1 MLKKNYLPNSIKITA
16 ALLIILAFIIFN
28 LGGIFDPVKNFL
40 FFAIKPFQKTSYL
53 ISRGFSQKID
63 FLSSISNMK
72 AENEKLL
79 KENDYLSKEI
89 AQLKDIRKENEV
101 LREQISLA
109 PREDFNLEAA
119 FIIGQNPEKLGSW
132 LLIDKGSANG
142 IKEGMPLIVSDGILI
157 GKVSEVY
164 YSSAK
169 VILLSDPS
177 MVVNAADLETGAR
190 GVARGDY
197 GLGVNMDLVEQ
208 TDAINKGDTIITSGL
223 GGEIPRG
230 LFIGKVQETKLSE
243 DKLFQQAS
251 ILPRVKYSKLDIVF
265 VIKN

>member
-1 MLKKNYLPNSIKITA
+1 MSKKNYLPNSIKILA
-16 ALLIILAFIIFN
+16 ALLVILLLIFLN
-28 LGGIFDPVKNFL
+28 LGGIFDPVKKIL

-63 FLSSISNMK
+63 FLSSISDMRN
-72 AENEKLL
+72 ENARLL

-89 AQLKDIRKENEV
+89 AQFKDIRKENEV
-101 LREQISLA
+101 LREQLDLA
-109 PREDFNLEAA
+109 PQKDFDLEAA
-119 FIIGQNPEKLGSW
+119 FVIGQNPEKLGSW
-132 LLIDKGSANG
+132 LLIDKGNNNG

-164 YSSAK
+164 PTSSK

-177 MVVNAADLETGAR
+177 MVVNVADLETGAR
-190 GVARGDY
+190 GVAKGDY
-197 GLGVNMDLVEQ
+197 GLGVTMDLVEQ
-208 TDAINKGDTIITSGL
+208 TDTINKGDTIITSGL

-230 LFIGKVQETKLSE
+230 LFVGKVQETKLSE

-251 ILPRVKYSKLDIVF
+251 IVPRVKYSKLDVVF